1 MREIKFKAWEPIN
14 KEWVEERLGMFL
26 SGEIIKYDSKAGDED
41 ELVFRSQD
49 VIKRLLNYDL
59 SRVVLIQFTG
69 LKDKNGK
76 EIYEGDIIEA
86 DDNDSAPARKSHTWK
101 VVFADGG
108 FCAESLSDEMKI
120 WFHYWTES
128 EIEIIG
134 NIYEN
139 PELLKEVQ

>member
-59 SRVVLIQFTG
+59 SRVVLIQYTG

-76 EIYEGDIIEA
+76 EIYEGDILECEA
-86 DDNDSAPARKSHTWK
+86 ITEHREPTRYKMAWCDI
-101 VVFADGG
+101 DGCWHLRP
-108 FCAESLSDEMKI
+108 FSTLTNRNTNYLAV
-120 WFHYWTES
+120 
-128 EIEIIG
+128 IG